1 MRRAFVISLFVHL
14 LAFGLLLEG
23 PGLPPDLKSAA
34 TVRSPA
40 NITLRPLASSPTSSV
55 SPSAVVEPASDRR
68 PAARA
73 RDDKERS
80 AATSSVRHPY
90 VPASKE
96 SIAERLGTA
105 EPVAGLPEDVE
116 REYRIELARAMR
128 KRGDFPMNSNRPGV
142 EGAVK
147 LEVSRR
153 AGAARPSLSLAKSS
167 GHRELD
173 AHALD
178 SVAAALIDVVPP
190 IAARDVS
197 FRMSVVLEY
206 R

>member
-1 MRRAFVISLFVHL
+1 MHRAFVISLFVHL

-23 PGLPPDLKSAA
+23 PGLPPDFKGMAS
-34 TVRSPA
+34 VRSPA
-40 NITLRPLASSPTSSV
+40 NVTLQSLASSPVSFV
-55 SPSAVVEPASDRR
+55 SPSAVVELASERR
-68 PAARA
+68 PARA
-73 RDDKERS
+73 RGDIERS
-80 AATSSVRHPY
+80 AVTSSVRHPY

-96 SIAERLGTA
+96 PVAERPESA
-105 EPVAGLPEDVE
+105 EAVAGLPEDVE

-128 KRGDFPMNSNRPGV
+128 KRGDFPMNSSRLGV
-142 EGAVK
+142 EGAVM

-153 AGAARPSLSLAKSS
+153 AGSARPSLSLAKSS
-167 GHRELD
+167 GYRDLD

-178 SVAAALIDVVPP
+178 SVAAALIDVAPP

>member
-1 MRRAFVISLFVHL
+1 M
-14 LAFGLLLEG
+14 
-23 PGLPPDLKSAA
+23 
-34 TVRSPA
+34 
-40 NITLRPLASSPTSSV
+40 
-55 SPSAVVEPASDRR
+55 
-68 PAARA
+68 
-73 RDDKERS
+73 
-80 AATSSVRHPY
+80 
-90 VPASKE
+90 PASKE